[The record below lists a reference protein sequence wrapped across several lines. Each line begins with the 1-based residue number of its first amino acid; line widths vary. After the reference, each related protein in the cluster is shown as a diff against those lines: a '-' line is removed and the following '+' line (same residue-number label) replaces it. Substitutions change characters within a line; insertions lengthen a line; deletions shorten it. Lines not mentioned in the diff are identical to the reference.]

1 MMTRIIIILTI
12 LVNILICV
20 RIMIIPDRI
29 SQILVRNMIIQVRI
43 MINLSG

>member
-1 MMTRIIIILTI
+1 MILTI
-12 LVNILICV
+12 LVIIIILV